1 MMQRPKITQLA
12 IPALFFS
19 LFVSLKASILD
30 TPEVQL
36 SPAQREWLL
45 DHPEKAKEL
54 YIAEI
59 DTARQ
64 KEVAAFNV
72 AFISFQQGDLT
83 GTDKYLNL
91 ALATNPKYGPALYLK
106 GMLEYERHNLRNC
119 VTVLK
124 QSIKTHPHRELP
136 NYFMGK
142 VLYERKNY
150 EAAIDYLED
159 AISAFKLY
167 TFSYALLGQLYIEIK
182 QLDKAIDI
190 LEKGFVNSHDAEII
204 YYLAKAY
211 ELSNNLNKALKFYGL
226 FAYLYPQHP
235 YYPQVKKFLD
245 NHQVHKYWTN
255 RLEPIPPRGE
265 ESHFFTVGEEYV
277 YSIHWGP
284 IRVGELHTVVL
295 EELSYNGIAAYKVQ
309 FSMDSNPALAFIAS
323 LHSDYITI
331 IDQSTKQTLRHF
343 LHQRENNIVADKVY
357 DYDRD
362 KGLFKCRTV
371 HEDGHIDY
379 LEKYLPRD
387 CIDGTS
393 ILFYARQV
401 VSERRR
407 EIVLTTIDETFVLSD
422 IRFDNIKEPIIVRGQ
437 TENVFRVSGE
447 LFYKGIVGFTGN
459 FWGWFRDDPT
469 YLPVAS
475 DFEIW
480 VGRIKVTM
488 ASEEEQKLH
497 RYRQ

>member
-45 DHPEKAKEL
+45 DYPEKAKEL

-64 KEVAAFNV
+64 VEVAAFNV

-119 VTVLK
+119 VTALK

-190 LEKGFVNSHDAEII
+190 LEKGFANSHDAEII

-265 ESHFFTVGEEYV
+265 ESHFLPVGEKDRK
-277 YSIHWGP
+277 S
-284 IRVGELHTVVL
+284 VV
-295 EELSYNGIAAYKVQ
+295 
-309 FSMDSNPALAFIAS
+309 
-323 LHSDYITI
+323 
-331 IDQSTKQTLRHF
+331 
-343 LHQRENNIVADKVY
+343 
-357 DYDRD
+357 
-362 KGLFKCRTV
+362 
-371 HEDGHIDY
+371 
-379 LEKYLPRD
+379 
-387 CIDGTS
+387 
-393 ILFYARQV
+393 
-401 VSERRR
+401 
-407 EIVLTTIDETFVLSD
+407 
-422 IRFDNIKEPIIVRGQ
+422 
-437 TENVFRVSGE
+437 
-447 LFYKGIVGFTGN
+447 
-459 FWGWFRDDPT
+459 
-469 YLPVAS
+469 
-475 DFEIW
+475 
-480 VGRIKVTM
+480 
-488 ASEEEQKLH
+488 
-497 RYRQ
+497 